1 MKVLIADK
9 AAPEGIE
16 KLKAAGFEVDVKTGC
31 TEDQLL
37 AIIGDYD
44 GMMVRSETKVTAKI
58 IDAAKKMKII
68 GRAGVGVDNID
79 VPAATKKGIIVVNS
93 PDGNTIA
100 AAEHTFAMMMALSR
114 NIPQAVASLK
124 GKKWEKSKFMGS
136 ELYNKILGIVG
147 IGKIG
152 SRVAAYA
159 QGLGMKVICYDPFIN
174 EDYAK
179 KIGVTVKSLD
189 EVLKESDYITLH
201 LPKTKDTAKM
211 INKDKIALMKDG
223 VKIINVAR
231 GGIIDEADLKEALL
245 SKKIAAAALDVFE
258 VEPAPDNPLIELE
271 NVIATPHLGA
281 STVEAQVN
289 VAVDVAEQ
297 IADVLKGGM
306 ARAAV
311 NIPSMRPDILGPVK
325 HFLPIAEKLG
335 SFAAQIVSGP
345 VTSVEI
351 SYLGELSNN
360 NITPLTTAVL
370 KGILG
375 YALGESVNHV
385 NASLI
390 AKERGISVKEV
401 KSGDAE
407 NFSNL
412 ISITVV
418 SGSDKKTVA
427 GTVLGSFGERLVRID
442 DLQTDVVPTGFL
454 LITEHTDKP
463 GIIGKVGTL
472 LGENNIN
479 IASMDV
485 GRKSIGGKAV
495 MILNIDTPASD
506 DMLKKIKKIEGI
518 SNALVVKI

>member
-16 KLKAAGFEVDVKTGC
+16 KLKAAGLEVDVKTGLN
-31 TEDQLL
+31 EEQLTG
-37 AIIGDYD
+37 IIGDYD
-44 GMMVRSETKVTAKI
+44 AMMVRSETKVTSKI
-58 IDAAKKMKII
+58 IDAAKKLKII

-79 VPAATKKGIIVVNS
+79 VPAATKKGIVVVNS
-93 PDGNTIA
+93 PEGNTIA

-114 NIPQAVASLK
+114 NIPQACSSLK
-124 GKKWEKSKFMGS
+124 QKKWEKSKFMGS
-136 ELYNKILGIVG
+136 ELYNKVLGIIG

-152 SRVAAYA
+152 SRVATYA

-179 KIGVTVKSLD
+179 KLGVTVRSLD
-189 EVLKESDYITLH
+189 DVLKESDYITLH
-201 LPKTKDTAKM
+201 LPKTKETAKM
-211 INKDKIALMKDG
+211 INKDKIALMKNG
-223 VKIINVAR
+223 VKILNVAR
-231 GGIIDEADLKEALL
+231 GGIIDENDLKEALL
-245 SKKIAAAALDVFE
+245 SKKIAAAAIDVFE
-258 VEPAPDNPLIELE
+258 VEPAPDNPLIELD

-297 IADVLKGGM
+297 IADVLKGEP

-311 NIPSMRPDILGPVK
+311 NIPSMRADILGPVK
-325 HFLPIAEKLG
+325 PFLPLAEKLG
-335 SFAAQIVSGP
+335 KFAAQIMSGP
-345 VTSVEI
+345 VSEVEI
-351 SYLGELSNN
+351 SYLGELSGH

-370 KGILG
+370 KGILSL
-375 YALGESVNHV
+375 ALGEAVNHV

-401 KSGDAE
+401 KSESAE

-412 ISITVV
+412 ISV
-418 SGSDKKTVA
+418 SVFSGRDKKTVA
-427 GTVLGSFGERLVRID
+427 GTVLGSFGERLVKID
-442 DLQTDVVPTGFL
+442 DLQTDVLPSGYL

-472 LGENNIN
+472 LGDKKIN

-485 GRKSIGGKAV
+485 GRRSIGGHAV
-495 MILNIDTPASD
+495 MVLNIDNPVSEEIIGQ
-506 DMLKKIKKIEGI
+506 IKKIEGI
-518 SNALVVKI
+518 SNALLVKI